1 MYLAPPFYAPSF
13 YAPSFYAHIING
25 LLMLAAFMLLY
36 KNYSK
41 ISKLEPYKLIVLT
54 LILSICVGVHGLS
67 HLGLETIYKFN
78 PLAA

>member
-1 MYLAPPFYAPSF
+1 
-13 YAPSFYAHIING
+13 
-25 LLMLAAFMLLY
+25 MLAAFMLLY